1 MNQIQVIYFLF
12 KTFLRNSFVLGI
24 FTLNHDVDSNN
35 NSKNLYA
42 DEDLYDQRVVYT
54 DAQRNFLDMS
64 CVKIAEQLTI
74 IDAVCLGK

>member
-1 MNQIQVIYFLF
+1 LILF
-12 KTFLRNSFVLGI
+12 FVKTFLQNSFVLGI

-35 NSKNLYA
+35 NSKNFYV
-42 DEDLYDQRVVYT
+42 DEDLYDQKMVHT

-64 CVKIAEQLTI
+64 YVKIAEQLTI